1 MRRRLVAGA
10 VAALLALAV
19 VPTASADDWCFGD
32 PTVVIRTPAGNTV
45 VVHATIYAL
54 GSQHLQAVRD
64 ATIAQTVQATSDGL
78 GTDVQLDVVVPDDQ
92 YATGFPVR
100 VVVSTGALGGGTVYD
115 DESGQ
120 SGKVVKLKFTL
131 SVP

>member
-1 MRRRLVAGA
+1 M
-10 VAALLALAV
+10 ALLALTAG
-19 VPTASADDWCFGD
+19 VPAASAEEWCDTD
-32 PTVVIRTPAGNTV
+32 PTVIVRTPGGSTV
-45 VVHATIYAL
+45 VVHATI
-54 GSQHLQAVRD
+54 GVQSSDHLSAARA
-64 ATIAQTVQATSDGL
+64 ATIAQTVQATNDGL
-78 GTDVQLDVVVPDDQ
+78 GTNVQLDVVVPDDQ

-100 VVVSTGALGGGTVYD
+100 VVASSGPFGGGTVYD